1 MQGALARARELDRR
15 ANGQYLR
22 VEWGSATTSNHL
34 PPHGSPAHIVAFGSP
49 GMSTAA
55 AAAAVHDKHAPADAD
70 LVVALFFHLCDDMA
84 GKTGPAA
91 PGDAPSETLYAPD
104 VATALVAASRGG
116 GSGSGRGGAGGSV
129 VGIVRQ
135 EMPATLAGCRE
146 GKGEWGARPQYNVY
160 SADRSVLDVLEV
172 DEGRQNCFEAPV
184 VFLLQSLRAAVHA
197 AGPPASTALS
207 PGGHGATGPPQSPWK
222 QQQQQLLRQR
232 RPPAYASSLDPH
244 RASYPRLP
252 YADDGRWDAH
262 DGSNVD
268 GGNSDGEMGSS
279 ERAPALSAVV
289 RELALEVFQAG
300 DVDSLL
306 QYLASLGMDL

>member
-22 VEWGSATTSNHL
+22 VEWGSATTTTHL

-55 AAAAVHDKHAPADAD
+55 AAAAAAPDKHAPADAD

-116 GSGSGRGGAGGSV
+116 NGGGGRGGAGGSV

-135 EMPATLAGCRE
+135 EMPATLA
-146 GKGEWGARPQYNVY
+146 GARPQYNVY

-244 RASYPRLP
+244 RASFPRPP
-252 YADDGRWDAH
+252 YADDGRWDTH
-262 DGSNVD
+262 D
-268 GGNSDGEMGSS
+268 GGNIDGSSSDGEMGSS

-306 QYLASLGMDL
+306 QYLASLGMDM